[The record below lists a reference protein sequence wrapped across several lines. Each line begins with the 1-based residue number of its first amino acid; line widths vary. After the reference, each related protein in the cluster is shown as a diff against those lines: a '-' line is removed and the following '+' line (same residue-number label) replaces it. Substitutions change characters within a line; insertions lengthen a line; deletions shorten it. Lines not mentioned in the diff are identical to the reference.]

1 MIKRDLMYLEPSM
14 RFRKFLK
21 LSTLVMLPLMMLFTS
36 CEGEKLCAGLN
47 NGTGS
52 ANNSRSARKGNRG
65 GYKSPN
71 EVNARNRQKKRIK
84 NRQRNSARKSHG
96 GGNTTGGKRGFNVSG
111 GFDIHIGGGG
121 KSKAPAPRY

>member
-1 MIKRDLMYLEPSM
+1 MYLEPFM
-14 RFRKFLK
+14 LLRRFLK
-21 LSTLVMLPLMMLFTS
+21 LSVFVMLPLMVLFTS

-96 GGNTTGGKRGFNVSG
+96 GGNTAGTRRGFTMSG
-111 GFDIHIGGGG
+111 GFDINVGE
-121 KSKAPAPRY
+121 KSEDGSVKF